1 MGQVFP
7 KMGTAV
13 PKNESSKEKS
23 NRKEY
28 IRYAAQ
34 TPFPKMGKVKAFP
47 KMGMCPKMGKAFPRI
62 GKGKEGT
69 WRIYM

>member
-1 MGQVFP
+1 MSRV
-7 KMGTAV
+7 KKRIE
-13 PKNESSKEKS
+13 KN
-23 NRKEY
+23 Y

-34 TPFPKMGKVKAFP
+34 TPFPKMGKARTFP
-47 KMGMCPKMGKAFPRI
+47 KMGTVIIFPKMGKAVPRI